1 MDTSVVSCWLYV
13 DVLGFESLAGWL
25 ARGAE
30 YRIVRTIKK
39 AGLLFDRDPRK
50 CTARTR

>member
-25 ARGAE
+25 ARGVS
-30 YRIVRTIKK
+30 YRPYNKK
-39 AGLLFDRDPRK
+39 SWPPL
-50 CTARTR
+50 